1 MPGPYGRWSGC
12 RTKDLGALTGA
23 VWAAFSGLGFGVFQ
37 TLNRRTVLTLDV
49 YVSTFVQLLLA
60 GVVLLAAC
68 AATGDLRGLGTAS
81 AAGIAWFAA
90 AGVIHFFG
98 GWTFLSL
105 SQQRIGA
112 ARTSP
117 LVSTAPV
124 FGVAVAAATL
134 HERPSLASLVG
145 IVVVLAG
152 VYVIALERVH
162 GTERPPVREAALGL
176 CTALC
181 WSISPVFIKHGLHG
195 LPSPLL
201 GVTVGM
207 VCALAVY
214 AAAIPASGK
223 SFRLPRED
231 FRPVGQLLAGIFVGL
246 SVWSRW
252 YALKTASIGVVLAL
266 GLLSVPVVVALSPL
280 VLGRVLERITPRVL
294 AGSTLVVGGAL
305 LLVVQ

>member
-1 MPGPYGRWSGC
+1 M
-12 RTKDLGALTGA
+12 TGA

-49 YVSTFVQLLLA
+49 YISTFVQLAIA
-60 GVVLLAAC
+60 GVVLLAAA
-68 AATGDLRGLGTAS
+68 AATGDLGGLGSAS
-81 AAGIAWFAA
+81 AAGLAWFAA

-105 SQQRIGA
+105 SQQRVGA

-124 FGVAVAAATL
+124 FGVAVAALTV
-134 HERPSLASLVG
+134 HERPGAAALAG
-145 IVVVLAG
+145 IAVVTAG
-152 VYVIALERVH
+152 VYVIALERLA
-162 GTERPPVREAALGL
+162 GTERPPFRDAAFGL
-176 CTALC
+176 TTALC
-181 WSISPVFIKHGLHG
+181 WSISPVLIKHGLHG
-195 LPSPLL
+195 LRSPLL

-214 AAAIPASGK
+214 AVAIPLSGT

-231 FRPVGQLLAGIFVGL
+231 FRPAGQLLAGLFVGL

-252 YALKTASIGVVLAL
+252 YALESASVGVVLAL

-280 VLGRVLERITPRVL
+280 VLGRTLERVTGRVL
-294 AGSTLVVGGAL
+294 AGSALVVAGAL
-305 LLVVQ
+305 LLVAQ